1 MRLFVSAMVAVLEN
15 KTMAPLN
22 SERNHLLKELSDQK
36 FALDQAAIVVITD
49 ASGKITYC
57 NDKFSQISGYPRS
70 ELLGKDHR
78 ILNSGLHGKEFFK
91 DLWKTISSGQIW
103 RGDIRNRRKDG
114 SFYWV
119 QTTIVPFLD
128 DSGRPYQYLAIRQD
142 ITDLKRAQETILE
155 QQAQL
160 IATSKLSAT
169 GEMAAAITHEI
180 NNPLGVILGRCEML
194 KTLAERGQLEP
205 EKVVKIVDHI
215 ESTGRRIEKIVR
227 SMKALAH
234 RGEEEPCYPT
244 SLSEILADSL
254 ELCTQR
260 LRNHGIRLEVPE
272 IPKSVTI
279 ECRSHEIA
287 QVFVN
292 LVNNSHDA
300 ILSLE
305 EKWIKIGFRDLGD
318 LIEFSVMDSG
328 PGIPEQ
334 NLPKLFEPFFS
345 TKRVQYGTGLGLSIS
360 RGIISRHQGR
370 LEYDRQSER
379 TRFVITLPKKQ
390 LKK

>member
-1 MRLFVSAMVAVLEN
+1 MVPVLDN
-15 KTMAPLN
+15 KTMTPLNLN

-36 FALDQAAIVVITD
+36 FALDQAAIVAITD

-57 NDKFSQISGYPRS
+57 NDKFSQISGYPKS

-91 DLWKTISSGQIW
+91 ELWKTISSGQIW
-103 RGDIRNRRKDG
+103 RGEIRNRRKDG

-142 ITDLKRAQETILE
+142 ITDLKVAQETIFE

-205 EKVVKIVDHI
+205 EKVVKIVEHI

-227 SMKALAH
+227 SMKALSH
-234 RGEEEPCYPT
+234 RGEEDPFYST
-244 SLSEILADSL
+244 SLSEILSDSL
-254 ELCTQR
+254 ELCAQR
-260 LRNHGIRLEVPE
+260 IRNHGILLELPEVPNGL
-272 IPKSVTI
+272 TI
-279 ECRSHEIA
+279 ECRAHEIA
-287 QVFVN
+287 QVIVN
-292 LVNNSHDA
+292 LVNNAHDA
-300 ILSLE
+300 VLSLD
-305 EKWIKIGFRDLGD
+305 EKWIKIEFQDLGD
-318 LIEFSVMDSG
+318 QIELSITDSG
-328 PGIPEQ
+328 RGISEQ
-334 NLPKLFEPFFS
+334 YLAKLFEPFFS

-360 RGIISRHQGR
+360 RGIIARHNGK
-370 LEYDRQSER
+370 LEYDRHSER
-379 TRFVITLPKKQ
+379 TRFQITLPKKQ
-390 LKK
+390 KKN

>member
-1 MRLFVSAMVAVLEN
+1 MVPLLDN
-15 KTMAPLN
+15 KTMSPLN

-57 NDKFSQISGYPRS
+57 NDKFSQISGYPKS

-103 RGDIRNRRKDG
+103 RGEIRNRRKDG

-142 ITDLKRAQETILE
+142 ITDLKIAQETIFE

-205 EKVVKIVDHI
+205 EKVVKIVEHI

-227 SMKALAH
+227 SMKALSH
-234 RGEEEPCYPT
+234 RGEEDPCYPT
-244 SLSEILADSL
+244 SLAEILSDSL
-254 ELCTQR
+254 ELCAQR
-260 LRNHGIRLEVPE
+260 IRNHGISLELPEVPNGL
-272 IPKSVTI
+272 TI
-279 ECRSHEIA
+279 ECRAHEIA
-287 QVFVN
+287 QVIVN
-292 LVNNSHDA
+292 LVNNAHDA
-300 ILSLE
+300 VLSLD
-305 EKWIKIGFRDLGD
+305 EKWIKIEFQDLGD
-318 LIEFSVMDSG
+318 HIELSITDSG
-328 PGIPEQ
+328 RGISEQ
-334 NLPKLFEPFFS
+334 YLAKLFEPFFS

-360 RGIISRHQGR
+360 RGIIARHNGK
-370 LEYDRQSER
+370 LEYDRHSER
-379 TRFVITLPKKQ
+379 TRFQITLPKKQ
-390 LKK
+390 KKN

>member
-1 MRLFVSAMVAVLEN
+1 MRHFVSAIVLELEN
-15 KTMAPLN
+15 KMMVPLN

-49 ASGKITYC
+49 AAGTITYC
-57 NDKFSQISGYPRS
+57 NDKFSQISGYSRN

-78 ILNSGLHGKEFFK
+78 LLNSGLHGKEFFK
-91 DLWKTISSGQIW
+91 DLWRTISSGQIW

-128 DSGRPYQYLAIRQD
+128 DAGHPYQYLAVRQD

-160 IATSKLSAT
+160 IASSKLSAT

-194 KTLAERGQLEP
+194 RTLAERGQLEP
-205 EKVVKIVDHI
+205 ERVLKIVEHI

-227 SMKALAH
+227 SMKSLAH
-234 RGEEEPCYPT
+234 RGEEEPFYLTP
-244 SLSEILADSL
+244 LSEILSDSL

-260 LRNHGIRLEVPE
+260 IRNHGISLEVPE
-272 IPKSVTI
+272 IPRSLTI
-279 ECRSHEIA
+279 ECRAHEIA
-287 QVFVN
+287 QVVVN
-292 LVNNSHDA
+292 LLNNAHDA
-300 ILSLE
+300 VLTLGV
-305 EKWIKIGFRDLGD
+305 KWIKVGFEDLGEHIV
-318 LIEFSVMDSG
+318 LSVTDSG
-328 PGIPEQ
+328 HGIPEQ
-334 NLPKLFEPFFS
+334 HLSKLFEPFFS

-360 RGIISRHQGR
+360 RGIVSRHHGK
-370 LEYDRQSER
+370 LEYDLHNER
-379 TRFVITLPKKQ
+379 TRFRVTLPKRQ
-390 LKK
+390 KKN

>member
-1 MRLFVSAMVAVLEN
+1 MVPVLDN
-15 KTMAPLN
+15 KTMTPLNLN

-36 FALDQAAIVVITD
+36 FALDQAAIVAITD

-57 NDKFSQISGYPRS
+57 NDKFSQISGYPKS

-91 DLWKTISSGQIW
+91 ELWKTISSGQIW
-103 RGDIRNRRKDG
+103 RGEIRNRRKDG

-142 ITDLKRAQETILE
+142 ITDLKLAQETIFE

-205 EKVVKIVDHI
+205 EKVVKIVEHI

-227 SMKALAH
+227 SMKALSH
-234 RGEEEPCYPT
+234 RGEEDPFYST
-244 SLSEILADSL
+244 SLSEILSDSL
-254 ELCTQR
+254 ELCAQR
-260 LRNHGIRLEVPE
+260 IRNHGILLELPEVPNGL
-272 IPKSVTI
+272 TI
-279 ECRSHEIA
+279 ECRAHEIA
-287 QVFVN
+287 QVIVN
-292 LVNNSHDA
+292 LVNNAHDA
-300 ILSLE
+300 VLSLD
-305 EKWIKIGFRDLGD
+305 EKWIKIEFQDLGD
-318 LIEFSVMDSG
+318 HIELSITDSG
-328 PGIPEQ
+328 RGISEQ
-334 NLPKLFEPFFS
+334 YLAKLFEPFFS

-360 RGIISRHQGR
+360 RGIIARHNGK
-370 LEYDRQSER
+370 LEYDRHSER
-379 TRFVITLPKKQ
+379 TRFQITLPKKQ
-390 LKK
+390 KKN